1 MQFLQFLQFVE
12 LLRQRFFPQ
21 RQRLRFLQFAE
32 LLLLGR
38 LLCPPICALERER
51 LGLQLLLLPLLQQL
65 LQ

>member
-21 RQRLRFLQFAE
+21 RQRLRLLQFAE
-32 LLLLGR
+32 LLLLRR